1 MQANKLSLTQSILL
15 MHLTVIIW
23 AFTGIL
29 GNLITISPT
38 AYVWYRVMIAIVS
51 LFLYF
56 KLITKD
62 SIRIPWKKVGQFAAT
77 GFVIAT
83 HWLLFFHSIRQGT
96 VSVTLVCVSSVT
108 LFTAILEPLF
118 NKRKIDVADVIVGL
132 MIVAGIILIF
142 SFESQYAVGIIL
154 GLTSALFGS
163 VFGIFNSIYARK
175 EKYVPSIISFYEL
188 IGAVFFIFL
197 ILLVTGNLFHLE
209 KPTNADILYIVI
221 LGTFCTAFAF
231 VASVMVMKQLS
242 AFRVALI
249 TNLEPI
255 YGIFLALVIFGAGE
269 KMSSGGYLGAV
280 IVLASVFIYPTL
292 KNKMEKRAI
301 SLKKSVDL

>member
-1 MQANKLSLTQSILL
+1 M
-15 MHLTVIIW
+15 IW

-29 GNLITISPT
+29 GNLISISPT
-38 AYVWYRVMIAIVS
+38 QYVWYRVMIAIVS
-51 LFLYF
+51 LFIYF
-56 KLITKD
+56 KIFTKEN
-62 SIRIPWKKVGQFAAT
+62 IQIPVQKALKFGAT
-77 GFVIAT
+77 GFIIAT

-96 VSVTLVCVSSVT
+96 VSVTLVCASSVT

-118 NKRKIDVADVIVGL
+118 NKRKIDFADVIVGL
-132 MIVAGIILIF
+132 LIVIGIVLIF
-142 SFESQYAVGIIL
+142 SFESQYIIGIIL
-154 GLTSALFGS
+154 GLSAALFGS
-163 VFGIFNSIYARK
+163 IFGIFNSIYARN
-175 EKYVPSIISFYEL
+175 ENYSPSIISFYEL

-242 AFRVALI
+242 AFQVALI

-255 YGIFLALVIFGAGE
+255 YGIALALLIFKSKE
-269 KMSSGGYLGAV
+269 QMSLGGYIGAFV
-280 IVLASVFIYPTL
+280 VLSSVFIYPNL
-292 KNKMEKRAI
+292 KNKIEKRRLI
-301 SLKKSVDL
+301 SLKNR